1 MRKTLLALSGIF
13 LMSFLGFNVYLN
25 QLELQDQKQGL
36 KQSFEILNHFTQL
49 QQQRLQRINL
59 HADKEYTPVID
70 NQKID
75 FNYGIGGYE
84 FMPVFG
90 YTSENDYVTATYKK
104 IKIVQAYARMT
115 EEKLAITANKARKFK
130 DSIMHTPTIHPIP
143 VDSIYAISSFGLRM
157 HPILHRLKMH
167 NGIDY
172 AVYEG
177 TPVYATADGQVIDVK
192 YDPISGLYVKIYH
205 GYGYTTLYM
214 HLKKALVKRGQLVKK
229 GQEIALTG
237 NTGRSVGPHLHYEVR
252 VNNIPVNPVAFIAH
266 KIEAENQLIATSRKA
281 KSIVIAR

>member
-13 LMSFLGFNVYLN
+13 LISFLGFNVYLN

-36 KQSFEILNHFTQL
+36 RQSFEILNYFTQKQQERL
-49 QQQRLQRINL
+49 QQINF
-59 HADKEYTPVID
+59 HADKEYLPVID
-70 NQKID
+70 NKKIE

-84 FMPVFG
+84 FVPVFG
-90 YTSENDYVTATYKK
+90 YTPDNDYITATYRK
-104 IKIVQAYARMT
+104 IKLVQAYARVT
-115 EEKLAITANKARKFK
+115 GEKLAITANKARKFK

-157 HPILHRLKMH
+157 HPLLRRLKMH

-177 TPVYATADGQVIDVK
+177 TPVYATANGRVSDLK
-192 YDPISGLYVKIYH
+192 YDRISGLYVKINH

-214 HLKKALVKRGQLVKK
+214 HLEKALVKKGDEVKK
-229 GQEIALTG
+229 GQLIALSG
-237 NTGRSVGPHLHYEVR
+237 NTGRSIGPHLHYEVR
-252 VNNIPVNPVAFIAH
+252 VNGLPVNPVAFIAH

-281 KSIVIAR
+281 KSIVVAR